1 MKILII
7 NGSARGKGFCNTIA
21 KELLKELNSLSDT
34 SKSIE
39 TSIFTIAEKNIK
51 FCTGCVSCC
60 RDEKKYCFIDDDI
73 HEAYKLMEEADSI
86 VYISPIYESFI
97 SGILKNF
104 FDRTNHYTSFF
115 KLAGKPLNL
124 ILCGVQPIKGPT
136 KEFSNGHVIENI
148 NQYFKNYSIITHT
161 VYVFLGF
168 FHHEDHHS
176 VRNNSNVEEFD
187 AQIKSIAKKLSKQK
201 IDKRIIENSKDSYSV

>member
-21 KELLKELNSLSDT
+21 NELLKELNSLNNS
-34 SKSIE
+34 SKNIE

-97 SGILKNF
+97 SGILK
-104 FDRTNHYTSFF
+104 
-115 KLAGKPLNL
+115 LAGKPLNL

-176 VRNNSNVEEFD
+176 VKNKSNVEEFD
-187 AQIKSIAKKLSKQK
+187 AQIKSIAKKLSKHK